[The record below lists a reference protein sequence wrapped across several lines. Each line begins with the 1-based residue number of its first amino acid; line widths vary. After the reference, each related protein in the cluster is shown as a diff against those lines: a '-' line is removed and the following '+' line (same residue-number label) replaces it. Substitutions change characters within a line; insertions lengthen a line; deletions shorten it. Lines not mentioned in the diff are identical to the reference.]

1 VLKKQKA
8 FAMGNW
14 EKNKKDSRRLE
25 DREQNLQ
32 FQDHKKKKLKP
43 TEKEKYRLKPVV
55 KYEED
60 EEE

>member
-1 VLKKQKA
+1 
-8 FAMGNW
+8 MGNW
-14 EKNKKDSRRLE
+14 EKNKKDFRRLE
-25 DREQNLQ
+25 DREQNHQ

-55 KYEED
+55 KFEED